1 MLRRDSRGFHIVAHL
16 LKTEDFFYHAN
27 LPAGRQGHK
36 DLLSSINN
44 TKNVILLK
52 TETETETECC
62 Y

>member
-1 MLRRDSRGFHIVAHL
+1 MLRRDSRGFHIVAII
-16 LKTEDFFYHAN
+16 KNGRFFYHAKA
-27 LPAGRQGHK
+27 LRRKGLH
-36 DLLSSINN
+36 SSINI